1 MLLNCGCWRRLLRV
15 PWTTRRSNQ
24 SILKEISPEYSLEGL
39 MRGGFLVSGCL
50 TLSSEACISLYT
62 FIQTKKELQNDYERI
77 IWKWLDLG
85 FMTEMVMISV
95 QFSHS
100 VMSDSGTPWTAAHQ
114 ASCPSPTPR
123 ADSNSCPWSRWC
135 HPIISS
141 SVVPYSCLQSS
152 PASGSLLMSQFFTSG
167 GQSIGASMDM
177 NLNKLQKLVM
187 DRNFS
192 SHGCSHCLQWFWS
205 PRKSSLSLFPLFP
218 HLLAIK
224 WSDQMPWSW
233 FLECWVFSQLYTFI

>member
-123 ADSNSCPWSRWC
+123 ADSNSCPWSRGC

-152 PASGSLLMSQFFTSG
+152 PASGSLLMSQFFASG

>member
-1 MLLNCGCWRRLLRV
+1 MLLNCGYWRRLLRV
-15 PWTTRRSNQ
+15 PWTTRRSSQ

-39 MRGGFLVSGCL
+39 MRGGFLVTGCL
-50 TLSSEACISLYT
+50 ILSSEACISLYT
-62 FIQTKKELQNDYERI
+62 FIQTKKQLQNDYERI

-95 QFSHS
+95 QFSHL
-100 VMSDSGTPWTAAHQ
+100 VMSDSATPWTTARQ

-123 ADSNSCPWSRWC
+123 AYSNSCPCSQWC

-141 SVVPYSCLQSS
+141 SVVPYSCLQSF
-152 PASGSLLMSQFFTSG
+152 PASGSFLMSQFFASG

-177 NLNKLQKLVM
+177 SLNKLQELVM

-205 PRKSSLSLFPLFP
+205 PRKLSLSLFCTVSPSTC
-218 HLLAIK
+218 H
-224 WSDQMPWSW
+224 
-233 FLECWVFSQLYTFI
+233 

>member
-1 MLLNCGCWRRLLRV
+1 MLLNCGYWRRLLRV
-15 PWTTRRSNQ
+15 PWTTRRSSQ

-39 MRGGFLVSGCL
+39 MRGGFLVTGCL
-50 TLSSEACISLYT
+50 ILSSEACISLYT
-62 FIQTKKELQNDYERI
+62 FIQTKKQLQNDYERI

-95 QFSHS
+95 QFSHL
-100 VMSDSGTPWTAAHQ
+100 VMSDSATPWTTARQ

-123 ADSNSCPWSRWC
+123 AYSNSCPWSQWC

-141 SVVPYSCLQSS
+141 SVVPYSCLQSF
-152 PASGSLLMSQFFTSG
+152 PASGSFLMSQFFASG

-177 NLNKLQKLVM
+177 SLNKLQELVM

-192 SHGCSHCLQWFWS
+192 SHGCRHCLQCFRS
-205 PRKSSLSLFPLFP
+205 PRKLSLSLFCTVSPSTC
-218 HLLAIK
+218 H
-224 WSDQMPWSW
+224 
-233 FLECWVFSQLYTFI
+233 